1 MTTRM
6 RVLKPENFITEY
18 YSTNNMS
25 SIRMTASNVMS
36 RIVKSSGGQ
45 CQLHRLYK
53 ISFANGKTYIG
64 QTKKLPHERAREH
77 ARKSSKCTMVAEQMR
92 NQTPFG
98 VQTLAVTG
106 SHDIDTLEKLAI
118 AIEGSLVSRGGLNI
132 AIGGPGVKKENED
145 YKKFADQVRMVHARM
160 VRGHHVS
167 YDIMFIKN
175 NTLLSEEDFKALRKL
190 VPLVSK
196 TVDFPKV

>member
-1 MTTRM
+1 
-6 RVLKPENFITEY
+6 
-18 YSTNNMS
+18 MS
-25 SIRMTASNVMS
+25 SVRVAASSVMN
-36 RIVKSSGGQ
+36 RIAKSSGGQ

-53 ISFANGKTYIG
+53 ISFANGKTYVG

-77 ARKSSKCTMVAEQMR
+77 ARKSSKCTMVAEQMQA
-92 NQTPFG
+92 QTPFE
-98 VQTLAVTG
+98 VETIAVTG
-106 SHDIDTLEKLAI
+106 THDIDTLEKLAI

-167 YDIMFIKN
+167 YDTLFMKN
-175 NTLLSEEDFKALRKL
+175 DTLLTEEDFKALRKL
-190 VPLVSK
+190 VPLVAK